1 MVILFLA
8 FSFNCHI
15 SVQTNLLTFSSYFS
29 IRSER
34 DFNKRE
40 MEQAFEMVE
49 KLKKSLAGNGQISA
63 GNGNESTQVGF
74 KRPPIDCSQSVPKKA
89 KYSAN
94 IDE

>member
-1 MVILFLA
+1 LA
-8 FSFNCHI
+8 FSSTVI
-15 SVQTNLLTFSSYFS
+15 SAYKQILLTFSSYFS

-49 KLKKSLAGNGQISA
+49 KLKKSLAGNGQIST